1 MSSPRR
7 LHMKQKTRLTR
18 RERLAAER
26 AAASPA
32 GRTRDDRDDA
42 PRQAPARPVPAPGAE
57 NRGPRGLPS
66 LQVLGFALLVAASYL
81 PVLGAG
87 FVWDDTIL
95 VETPVLRT
103 WSGLWSI
110 WFSPGDIAR
119 EAHYWP
125 VVYTSFWLEHKLW
138 GLAPAG
144 YHAVNL
150 LLHLVNVLLTW
161 RLLQRL
167 AAPGAWVV
175 AAVFA
180 VHPLHVESVAWVI
193 ERKDMLSGL
202 FYLTA
207 ALTWIGFVEAP
218 RRGRY
223 LLALGLFTAGLLSKS
238 IVVTLPAALLIWHWW
253 RSGRVTRT
261 DLTRLAPL
269 FAVALVVTA
278 FDLSFYTSREP
289 LALGYSLVDRVLIA
303 ARALWFYA
311 GKLLWPTDLAV
322 IYPLWD
328 IDDAD
333 PLAWMYVLAAVALA
347 AVLWLGRFRLGRG
360 PLAGALFFAVTLS
373 PVLGFVDYGYMQF
386 SLVADRFQ
394 YLAGL
399 GVLAVLLGAA
409 AGGAGRLPAAGR
421 AGAAGVLVAVLALLG
436 ALTWRQAAIYR
447 DGVTF
452 FNHIIAH
459 NPDAR
464 YAHLNLM
471 AALADAGRYEEALAA
486 GRIGVERRPDDADG
500 RSNLGRVLVLLERF
514 DEAETELRTAL
525 ELASRHLNALQNLGE
540 MLRKQGRHEEAIE
553 TYRRALDVDGELVPA
568 HAGLGM
574 ALFETERYEDA
585 LTALE
590 EALALEPDAPFAG
603 ELSLVAG
610 RGARELGRHA
620 AAGAHLRRAA
630 TLAPDATEPLVDLAG
645 VLFAQDRGNEAE
657 ELLRRARDLQP
668 DDPATAH
675 TAAEALRD
683 AGRHDEALAAYR
695 DAMRID
701 PDFAP
706 AHVGVGAGLF
716 DRQRYADALASLD
729 RAFTLEMD
737 DATAATAHYLAGR
750 ALQGLER
757 MAEAAAHFE
766 TAIDHAPEHAEA
778 LDHLALWRFGQREY
792 EAALDLYRVQAT
804 LEPNNATVHANMGV
818 TLYFLG
824 RHEQALEAVERV
836 LRLDP
841 GHEMAR
847 NLAADLRAGR
857 SGPAR

>member
-1 MSSPRR
+1 MTR
-7 LHMKQKTRLTR
+7 KTRLTR

-26 AAASPA
+26 AAESSA
-32 GRTRDDRDDA
+32 GGTRDDA
-42 PRQAPARPVPAPGAE
+42 PRPAVARPVPATGAA
-57 NRGPRGLPS
+57 NRGAGACLRLRAP
-66 LQVLGFALLVAASYL
+66 ALAFLVIASYL
-81 PVLGAG
+81 PVFGAG
-87 FVWDDTIL
+87 FVWDDAIL
-95 VETPVLRT
+95 LETRVLRA
-103 WSGLWSI
+103 WSGLWNI
-110 WFSPGDIAR
+110 WFSPGDIPR

-138 GLAPAG
+138 GLAPLG
-144 YHAVNL
+144 YHTVNL
-150 LLHLVNVLLTW
+150 LLHLVNVLLIW
-161 RLLQRL
+161 RLLERL

-193 ERKDMLSGL
+193 ERKDVLSGL

-207 ALTWIGFVEAP
+207 ALTWIGFVETP

-238 IVVTLPAALLIWHWW
+238 IVVTLPAALLVWHWW
-253 RSGRVTRT
+253 RAGRVTRT
-261 DLTRLAPL
+261 DVTRLAPF

-289 LALGYSLVDRVLIA
+289 LALDYSLVDRALIA

-311 GKLLWPTDLAV
+311 GKLLWPAELAV

-328 IDDAD
+328 IDAAD
-333 PLAWMYVLAAVALA
+333 PLAWTYVLAAVALA
-347 AVLWLGRFRLGRG
+347 AVLWLARFRLGRG
-360 PLAGALFFAVTLS
+360 PFAGALFFAVTLS

-409 AGGAGRLPAAGR
+409 AVGAERLPAGAR

-436 ALTWRQAAIYR
+436 TLTWRQAGIYR
-447 DGVTF
+447 DGATF
-452 FNHIIAH
+452 FSHVIAR

-486 GRIGVERRPDDADG
+486 GRVGLERRPDDADG
-500 RSNLGRVLVLLERF
+500 HSNLGRVLVLLECF
-514 DEAETELRTAL
+514 DEAEAALRTAL
-525 ELASRHLNALQNLGE
+525 ELESRHLNALQNLGE
-540 MLRKQGRHEEAIE
+540 LLRKQGRHEEAIE
-553 TYRRALDVDGELVPA
+553 TYRRALDVDGELVPG

-574 ALFETERYEDA
+574 ALFETGRYEDA
-585 LTALE
+585 LAAIE
-590 EALALEPDAPFAG
+590 EALAREPDAPFAG
-603 ELSLVAG
+603 ELSLFAG
-610 RGARELGRHA
+610 RAARELGRQG

-630 TLAPDATEPLVDLAG
+630 TLDPDATEPLLDLSG
-645 VLFAQDRGNEAE
+645 VLFAQDRGDEAE
-657 ELLRRARDLQP
+657 ELLRRARELRP
-668 DDPATAH
+668 DDAATAH
-675 TAAEALRD
+675 QAAEALRQ
-683 AGRHDEALAAYR
+683 AGRHDDAAAAYR

-706 AHVGVGAGLF
+706 AHVGMGAALF
-716 DRQRYADALASLD
+716 DRQRHADALASLD
-729 RAFTLEMD
+729 RAITLEMD

-750 ALQGLER
+750 TLQGLER
-757 MAEAAAHFE
+757 MAEAAVRFE
-766 TAIDHAPEHAEA
+766 TAIEHDPEHAEA

-792 EAALDLYRVQAT
+792 EAALDLYRVQTT
-804 LEPNNATVHANMGV
+804 LEPNNAAIHANIGV

-824 RHEQALEAVERV
+824 RHEQALAAVEQA
-836 LRLDP
+836 LRLEPD
-841 GHEMAR
+841 HQMAG
-847 NLAADLRAGR
+847 NLAADLRSLT
-857 SGPAR
+857 SGPVR

>member
-1 MSSPRR
+1 
-7 LHMKQKTRLTR
+7 MKKKTRLTR
-18 RERLAAER
+18 TERLAAER
-26 AAASPA
+26 AAGASA
-32 GRTRDDRDDA
+32 GRLQDDDA
-42 PRQAPARPVPAPGAE
+42 PRPASVQPVPASGIENGGA
-57 NRGPRGLPS
+57 G
-66 LQVLGFALLVAASYL
+66 GFLRLRAPALAFLVIASYL

-87 FVWDDTIL
+87 FVWDDAIL
-95 VETPVLRT
+95 VETPVLHA
-103 WSGLWSI
+103 WSGLWNI
-110 WFSPGDIAR
+110 WFSPSDIAR

-138 GLAPAG
+138 GLAPLG

-150 LLHLVNVLLTW
+150 LLHLVNVLLIW
-161 RLLQRL
+161 RLLERL
-167 AAPGAWVV
+167 AVPGAWVV

-207 ALTWIGFVEAP
+207 ASAWIGFIEAP

-253 RSGRVTRT
+253 RAGRVTRT
-261 DLTRLAPL
+261 DVTRLAPF

-289 LALGYSLVDRVLIA
+289 LALGYSLVDRALIA

-311 GKLLWPTDLAV
+311 GKLLWPTELAV

-328 IDDAD
+328 IDAGE
-333 PLAWMYVLAAVALA
+333 PVAWMYLLAAVTLA
-347 AVLWLGRFRLGRG
+347 AVLWFARFRLGRG
-360 PLAGALFFAVTLS
+360 PFAAALFFAVTLS

-399 GVLAVLLGAA
+399 GVLAMILGAA
-409 AGGAGRLPAAGR
+409 AGGAERLPAGAR

-436 ALTWRQAAIYR
+436 ALTWRQAGIYR
-447 DGVTF
+447 DGVAF
-452 FNHIIAH
+452 FSHIIAL

-464 YAHLNLM
+464 HAHLNLVGP
-471 AALADAGRYEEALAA
+471 LAEAGRHEEALAA
-486 GRIGVERRPDDADG
+486 GRTGVQRSPDDADAH
-500 RSNLGRVLVLLERF
+500 SNLGRVLVLLERF
-514 DEAETELRTAL
+514 DEAETVLRTAVEL
-525 ELASRHLNALQNLGE
+525 EARHLNALQNLGE
-540 MLRKQGRHEEAIE
+540 SLRKTGRHEEAAE
-553 TYRRALDVDGELVPA
+553 MYRRALDVDSELVPG

-574 ALFETERYEDA
+574 ALFETGRYEEA
-585 LTALE
+585 LAALD
-590 EALALEPDAPFAG
+590 EALALEPDAPFAAQ
-603 ELSLVAG
+603 LSLFAG
-610 RGARELGRHA
+610 RAARELGRHG

-630 TLAPDATEPLVDLAG
+630 TLDPAAAEPLTELAG

-657 ELLRRARDLQP
+657 ELLRRARELRS

-675 TAAEALRD
+675 KAAEALRK
-683 AGRHDEALAAYR
+683 AGRYDEAMAAYR

-706 AHVGVGAGLF
+706 AHVGMGAALF
-716 DRQRYADALASLD
+716 DRQRHADALESLD
-729 RAFTLEMD
+729 RAITLRMD
-737 DATAATAHYLAGR
+737 DPTAATAHYLAGR
-750 ALQGLER
+750 TLQGLER
-757 MAEAAAHFE
+757 MAEAAVHFE
-766 TAIDHAPEHAEA
+766 TAIEHDPEHAEA

-804 LEPNNATVHANMGV
+804 LEPNNATIHANIGV

-824 RHEQALEAVERV
+824 RHEQALAAVEQA
-836 LRLDP
+836 LRLEPDQ
-841 GHEMAR
+841 ETAR
-847 NLAADLRAGR
+847 NLAGELRAVT
-857 SGPAR
+857 P

>member
-1 MSSPRR
+1 
-7 LHMKQKTRLTR
+7 MKKKTRLTR

-26 AAASPA
+26 AAASSA
-32 GRTRDDRDDA
+32 GRTRDDHDA
-42 PRQAPARPVPAPGAE
+42 PRPAAAGPVPPTVAE
-57 NRGPRGLPS
+57 NDGARSLPS
-66 LQVLGFALLVAASYL
+66 LQALALALLVVASYL

-87 FVWDDTIL
+87 FVWDDAIL
-95 VETPVLRT
+95 VETRELRA
-103 WSGLWSI
+103 WSGLWNI

-138 GLAPAG
+138 GLAPLG

-150 LLHLVNVLLTW
+150 LLHVANVLLIW

-202 FYLTA
+202 FYLSA
-207 ALTWIGFVEAP
+207 AMTWIGFVEAP

-238 IVVTLPAALLIWHWW
+238 IVVTLPVALLIGHWW
-253 RSGRVTRT
+253 RAGRVTPT
-261 DLTRLAPL
+261 DVTRLAPF

-289 LALGYSLVDRVLIA
+289 LALGYSFVDRVLIA

-311 GKLLWPTDLAV
+311 GKLLWPTELAV

-328 IDDAD
+328 IDAAD
-333 PLAWMYVLAAVALA
+333 PAAWMYVLAAVALA
-347 AVLWLGRFRLGRG
+347 TALWFGRFRLGRG

-409 AGGAGRLPAAGR
+409 SSGAGRLPAGAR
-421 AGAAGVLVAVLALLG
+421 AGAAGVLVVVLALLG
-436 ALTWRQAAIYR
+436 TLTWRQAGIYR

-452 FNHIIAH
+452 FSHIIAR

-464 YAHLNLM
+464 HAHLNLVGP
-471 AALADAGRYEEALAA
+471 LADAGRHEEALAA
-486 GRIGVERRPDDADG
+486 GRIGVERRPDDADAH
-500 RSNLGRVLVLLERF
+500 SNLGRVLVLLERL
-514 DEAETELRTAL
+514 DDAETALRTAL
-525 ELASRHLNALQNLGE
+525 ELEAGHLNALQNLGE
-540 MLRKQGRHEEAIE
+540 VLRKQGRHEEATE

-574 ALFETERYEDA
+574 ALFEMERY
-585 LTALE
+585 E
-590 EALALEPDAPFAG
+590 EALAAIEEALAREPDAPFAG
-603 ELSLVAG
+603 ELSLFAG
-610 RGARELGRHA
+610 RAARELGRHA

-630 TLAPDATEPLVDLAG
+630 TLGPDATEPLTELAG
-645 VLFAQDRGNEAE
+645 VLFAQDRGNGAE
-657 ELLRRARDLQP
+657 QLLRRARELQP

-675 TAAEALRD
+675 KAAEALRN
-683 AGRHDEALAAYR
+683 AGRHDDAMAAYR

-706 AHVGVGAGLF
+706 AHVGVGAAWF
-716 DRQRYADALASLD
+716 DRQRYRDALESLE
-729 RAFTLEMD
+729 RAITLEMD
-737 DATAATAHYLAGR
+737 NATAATAHYLAGR
-750 ALQGLER
+750 TLQRLER
-757 MAEAAAHFE
+757 TAAAAVHFE
-766 TAIDHAPEHAEA
+766 TAIEHDPEHAEA
-778 LDHLALWRFGQREY
+778 LDHLALWRFEQQDY
-792 EAALDLYRVQAT
+792 DEALGLYRVKAA
-804 LEPNNATVHANMGV
+804 LEPNNPAILANIGV

-824 RHEQALEAVERV
+824 RREQALGAMERV
-836 LRLDP
+836 LLLDP
-841 GHEMAR
+841 DHEMAR
-847 NLAADLRAGR
+847 NLVADLRTPTSEPVR
-857 SGPAR
+857 

>member
-1 MSSPRR
+1 MNSRRR
-7 LHMKQKTRLTR
+7 LHMKKTRSTR

-26 AAASPA
+26 AAEAAP
-32 GRTRDDRDDA
+32 GRARGDHDA
-42 PRQAPARPVPAPGAE
+42 PRSAPAGPVPPRGAE
-57 NRGPRGLPS
+57 NDGVRGLPS
-66 LQVLGFALLVAASYL
+66 PKALALALLVVASYL

-87 FVWDDTIL
+87 FVWDDAIL
-95 VETPVLRT
+95 IETRVLRA
-103 WSGLWSI
+103 WSGLWNI
-110 WFSPGDIAR
+110 WFSPRDIPR

-138 GLAPAG
+138 GLAPLG

-150 LLHLVNVLLTW
+150 LLHIVNVLLIW

-253 RSGRVTRT
+253 RAGRVTRS
-261 DLTRLAPL
+261 DLTRLAPF

-278 FDLSFYTSREP
+278 FDLSFYASREP
-289 LALGYSLVDRVLIA
+289 LALGYSLADRVLIA

-328 IDDAD
+328 IDAAD

-347 AVLWLGRFRLGRG
+347 AVLWLSRFRLGRG

-399 GVLAVLLGAA
+399 GVLAVLLGAVV
-409 AGGAGRLPAAGR
+409 GGSGRLPAVQR
-421 AGAAGVLVAVLALLG
+421 AVAAGVLVAVLALLG
-436 ALTWRQAAIYR
+436 TLTWRQAGIYR
-447 DGVTF
+447 DGATF
-452 FNHIIAH
+452 FSHVIAL

-500 RSNLGRVLVLLERF
+500 HSNLGRVLVLLERF
-514 DEAETELRTAL
+514 DEAETALRTAL

-553 TYRRALDVDGELVPA
+553 AYRRALDVDGELVPG

-574 ALFETERYEDA
+574 ALFETGRYEDA
-585 LTALE
+585 LAALE
-590 EALALEPDAPFAG
+590 EALVLEPDAPFAG
-603 ELSLVAG
+603 ELSLFAG
-610 RGARELGRHA
+610 RAARELGRHA
-620 AAGAHLRRAA
+620 AAAAHLRRAA
-630 TLAPDATEPLVDLAG
+630 TLDPDATEPLIDLSR
-645 VLFAQDRGNEAE
+645 VLLVQDRGDEAE
-657 ELLRRARDLQP
+657 ELLRRARELQP

-675 TAAEALRD
+675 EAAEALRN
-683 AGRHDEALAAYR
+683 AGRHGEAMAAYR
-695 DAMRID
+695 EAMRID

-706 AHVGVGAGLF
+706 AHVGVGAALF
-716 DRQRYADALASLD
+716 DRQRYADALESLD
-729 RAFTLEMD
+729 RAVTLEMD

-757 MAEAAAHFE
+757 PTEAAVRFE
-766 TAIDHAPEHAEA
+766 AAIDHDPEHSEA
-778 LDHLALWRFGQREY
+778 LDHLALWLFGQREY
-792 EAALDLYRVQAT
+792 EAALDLYRVKAM
-804 LEPNNATVHANMGV
+804 LEPNNATIHANIGV

-824 RHEQALEAVERV
+824 RHEQALEVVERV
-836 LRLDP
+836 LRLNPD
-841 GHEMAR
+841 HEMAR
-847 NLAADLRAGR
+847 NLAADLRAET